1 MVIRLSE
8 LEKAVNDCEKEAD
21 ALLAGAGRQRARGV
35 YSESALNRKIRRE
48 DERKA
53 EPRQVGLPDEVCE
66 YLLLAHLRELI
77 SSPRLTSIE
86 RQVVILSTVGWEIGS
101 AARRLR
107 ISRSRY
113 YKLLKS
119 ARKKAAAYSRN
130 PYAGWYEV
138 YLAEVNRYV
147 YKKRRTPGSKSAVHV
162 EEPSEH

>member
-1 MVIRLSE
+1 MVVEIND
-8 LEKAVNDCEKEAD
+8 LEKAVSDCEKEAD
-21 ALLAGAGRQRARGV
+21 ALLAGMGKPRAQGV
-35 YSESALNRKIRRE
+35 YSDSALSRKIRR

-77 SSPRLTSIE
+77 SSPRLTSME
-86 RQVVILSTVGWEIGS
+86 RQVVILSTAGWEIGS

-119 ARKKAAAYSRN
+119 ARKKAAAHAGN

-138 YLAEVNRYV
+138 YIAEVNRYV
-147 YKKRRTPGSKSAVHV
+147 YRKRRTPGSRTATDM
-162 EEPSEH
+162 EEPSKH